1 MPFYALS
8 EQNPDIRRGAIEISM
23 KPLDSQSQEA
33 DRRKIEQEEQS
44 FFKQKGFVTDSMP
57 EVDASAELK
66 RTAEQAK
73 IREDEHERRHGG

>member
-1 MPFYALS
+1 
-8 EQNPDIRRGAIEISM
+8 
-23 KPLDSQSQEA
+23 
-33 DRRKIEQEEQS
+33 
-44 FFKQKGFVTDSMP
+44 VTDSKP